1 MPFDSES
8 TAKAFFVDR
17 IIQQAER
24 EGVPLSEAQRYMLS
38 WSETDPAF
46 VQNME
51 LNEQF
56 ETEISQAAF

>member
-1 MPFDSES
+1 MPFDRES